1 MLALQGNESRLKVS
15 EFKLSTLLEITNAIN
30 NNLPE
35 DQLFVLFQ
43 YILEHQLNIG
53 KALVFLCQNGVWNH
67 ALSYGVSKGELSIDV
82 EHDLRDITDITVMEM
97 MGKHQ
102 SKSFDIVIPVFHQ
115 KEIIAHVLLG
125 DLDEHELKASP
136 IIRHLPFIQTLAN
149 LTAVAVENKR
159 LMRESMK
166 QEMLNHEL
174 HLASEMQG
182 MLLPKTLPNDERLQ
196 VAATYRPHQEVGGD
210 FYDVIRVSDDE
221 VFFCMA
227 DVSGKGMSAAILMA
241 SFQASLRA
249 HAQADRNLKDIVTD
263 LNQRV
268 WQNAQG
274 ERFITLFIA
283 RFNHSTR
290 NFEYINSAHPPP
302 FLLDKNGSYKLA
314 DGCVGLGMFEEL
326 PFINKGSV
334 KLSSDALFVCYTDG
348 LNELENEANEPFDED
363 QIIKM
368 GMDGEF
374 ESMYDLNKL
383 IMQALDNHRGPL
395 DFQDD
400 IALVSCRLL

>member
-43 YILEHQLNIG
+43 YILEHQLSIG
-53 KALVFLCQNGVWNH
+53 KAVVFLRQNGVWNH
-67 ALSYGVSKGELSIDV
+67 ALSYGVNTKELNIDV
-82 EHDLRDITDITVMEM
+82 EKDLRDITDITVMEM
-97 MGKHQ
+97 LDKHQ

-159 LMRESMK
+159 LIRENLK

-182 MLLPKTLPNDERLQ
+182 MLLPKLLPNDEKLQ
-196 VAATYRPHQEVGGD
+196 VAATYRPHSEVGGD

-227 DVSGKGMSAAILMA
+227 DVSGKGMSAAIMMA
-241 SFQASLRA
+241 SFQASLRS
-249 HAQADRNLKDIVTD
+249 HAQADKNLKDIVTD

-283 RFNHSTR
+283 KFTHSTR

-302 FLLDKNGSYKLA
+302 FLMDKNGSYILE

-326 PFINKGSV
+326 PFINMGNV
-334 KLSSDALFVCYTDG
+334 KLSPDALFICYTDG
-348 LNELENEANEPFDED
+348 LNELENEANEPFDDNKVVKLAFDGNFKSMQELND
-363 QIIKM
+363 IIMK
-368 GMDGEF
+368 
-374 ESMYDLNKL
+374 
-383 IMQALDNHRGPL
+383 ALDKHRGNL

-400 IALVSCRLL
+400 IALVSCRLI

>member
-210 FYDVIRVSDDE
+210 FYDVTRVSDDE